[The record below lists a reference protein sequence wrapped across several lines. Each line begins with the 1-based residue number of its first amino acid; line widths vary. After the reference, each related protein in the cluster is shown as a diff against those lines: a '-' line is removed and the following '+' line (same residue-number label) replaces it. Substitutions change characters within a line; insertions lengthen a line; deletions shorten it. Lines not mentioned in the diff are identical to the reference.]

1 MILWTVNY
9 CLIGVKL
16 EDPDRDL
23 AEFSLASANSE
34 SSEVPSRF
42 HELNLKTPKRP
53 SRWYFSETKRMLFK
67 LIIARNVGRYDLCYP
82 ES

>member
-34 SSEVPSRF
+34 SNEVPSRF
-42 HELNLKTPKRP
+42 HELN
-53 SRWYFSETKRMLFK
+53 
-67 LIIARNVGRYDLCYP
+67 
-82 ES
+82 